1 MRDSKS
7 TNVAIVSRDQQL
19 EMETG
24 NSE

>member
-19 EMETG
+19 ETG